1 MRSPRLLTVR
11 AACRLL
17 AVAVGATIALAVV
30 GSPASAHGQLAVSDP
45 VAGAT
50 LSRPMQALEL
60 YFTEAPAANAYFTV
74 TTPSGVRVDAGWQ
87 PGPDKRLDRPVT
99 ELNLVNG
106 KWEPKL
112 YHTGYSAFVKVS
124 HWPEKGEY
132 TASYLSVA
140 SDSEPVRGTVKF
152 SYAGTATAA
161 PQGWTAPTN
170 AADPALLAAAE
181 NPERSSSTNPGT
193 GSGSTIAP
201 ASPDPNAAG
210 GATDDGSSPM
220 VWLLPVLLLVGVAV
234 IVGLTLRPRRTARIN
249 TGPANRRRPV
259 TTAAARRA
267 AAARKAA
274 GGNQSPGKAQ
284 PSRKRGNR

>member
-1 MRSPRLLTVR
+1 MRSPRLVTVR

-17 AVAVGATIALAVV
+17 AVVVGTTVALVV
-30 GSPASAHGQLAVSDP
+30 AGSPASAHGQLAVSNP

-50 LSRPMQALEL
+50 LSQPTRVLEL

-74 TTPSGVRVDAGWQ
+74 TAPSGVRVDGGWQ
-87 PGPDKRLDRPVT
+87 PGPEKRLDRPVT

-112 YHTGYSAFVKVS
+112 YHTGYSAFVQVA

-140 SDSEPVRGTVKF
+140 SDREPVRGTVKF
-152 SYAGTATAA
+152 SYSGTPTAA
-161 PQGWTAPTN
+161 PQGWTPPTN

-181 NPERSSSTNPGT
+181 NPEPASSAAPGNTTQAAAPTPPGT
-193 GSGSTIAP
+193 P
-201 ASPDPNAAG
+201 AAS
-210 GATDDGSSPM
+210 DDGTGDSGTIT
-220 VWLLPVLLLVGVAV
+220 WLLPVLLLAAVVAMV
-234 IVGLTLRPRRTARIN
+234 VLVLRPKRRARIN
-249 TGPANRRRPV
+249 TGPVNRRRPA
-259 TTAAARRA
+259 TSAAARRA

-274 GGNQSPGKAQ
+274 AGSSGRNTQ
-284 PSRKRGNR
+284 PARKRGGNR

>member
-1 MRSPRLLTVR
+1 MRSTRLVTVR
-11 AACRLL
+11 AACRLF
-17 AVAVGATIALAVV
+17 AVVLGATIALAVA
-30 GSPASAHGQLAVSDP
+30 GSPASAHGQLAVSNP

-50 LSRPMQALEL
+50 LSQPMQSLEL

-74 TTPSGVRVDAGWQ
+74 TAPSGVRVDAGWR

-112 YHTGYSAFVKVS
+112 YHTGFSAFVQVS

-140 SDSEPVRGTVKF
+140 SDREPVRGTVKF
-152 SYAGTATAA
+152 SYSGAPTRA
-161 PQGWTAPTN
+161 PQGWSAPTN
-170 AADPALLAAAE
+170 AADPALLALAE
-181 NPERSSSTNPGT
+181 NPDRPASSNPGAGNT
-193 GSGSTIAP
+193 VAP
-201 ASPDPNAAG
+201 ASPVPDNAS
-210 GATDDGSSPM
+210 GASDDGSPM
-220 VWLLPVLLLVGVAV
+220 VWLLPVLLLVGVIV
-234 IVGLTLRPRRTARIN
+234 IVALAIRPRRTARIN
-249 TGPANRRRPV
+249 TGPANRGRPV

-274 GGNQSPGKAQ
+274 AGNQSAGKAQ

>member
-1 MRSPRLLTVR
+1 MRSPRLVNVR

-17 AVAVGATIALAVV
+17 AVLLGATVALVV
-30 GSPASAHGQLAVSDP
+30 AGAPASAHGQLAVSDP

-50 LSRPMQALEL
+50 LSQPKQALEL

-74 TTPSGVRVDAGWQ
+74 TAPSGVRVDGGWQ
-87 PGPDKRLDRPVT
+87 PGPEKRLDRPVT

-112 YHTGYSAFVKVS
+112 YHTGYSAFVQVT

-140 SDSEPVRGTVKF
+140 SDREPVRGTVKF
-152 SYAGTATAA
+152 RYSGTPTAA

-170 AADPALLAAAE
+170 AADPALVAAAE
-181 NPERSSSTNPGT
+181 NPEPPRSAAPGDTGQAAAPTPAGTTDAGDGT
-193 GSGSTIAP
+193 GDSGALT
-201 ASPDPNAAG
+201 
-210 GATDDGSSPM
+210 
-220 VWLLPVLLLVGVAV
+220 WLLPVLLLAAV
-234 IVGLTLRPRRTARIN
+234 VLMVVLVLRPKRRARIN
-249 TGPANRRRPV
+249 TGPANRRRPA
-259 TTAAARRA
+259 TSAAARRA

-274 GGNQSPGKAQ
+274 GGSSGRNAQ
-284 PSRKRGNR
+284 PARRRGGNR

>member
-1 MRSPRLLTVR
+1 MRSTPLVTVR

-17 AVAVGATIALAVV
+17 AVALGATIVLAVT
-30 GSPASAHGQLAVSDP
+30 GAPASAHGQLAVSDP

-60 YFTEAPAANAYFTV
+60 YFTEAPTANAYFTL

-112 YHTGYSAFVKVS
+112 YHTGYSAFVQVS

-152 SYAGTATAA
+152 SYSGAPTAA

-181 NPERSSSTNPGT
+181 NPDRPASANPGAVTGSST
-193 GSGSTIAP
+193 AP
-201 ASPDPNAAG
+201 AAPVPDTAS
-210 GATDDGSSPM
+210 GATDDGSPM

-274 GGNQSPGKAQ
+274 TGSRSTGKAQ